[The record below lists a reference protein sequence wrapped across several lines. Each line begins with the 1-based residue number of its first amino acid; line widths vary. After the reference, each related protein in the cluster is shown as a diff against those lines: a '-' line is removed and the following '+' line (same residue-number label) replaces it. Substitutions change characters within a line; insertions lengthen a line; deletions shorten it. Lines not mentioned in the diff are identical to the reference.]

1 MNTKIYLRKTKN
13 NQEDF
18 SEQTICIRVRDGK
31 LDLRAVTPLSMPT
44 QYWDSKVLGYSAK
57 TPTEL
62 IAPKARKEFN
72 KQLLRLVEF
81 VNDRCS
87 DERDRTCLKEIIADF
102 FKNGEETQT
111 KQIEEEPK
119 EEPPYPELLVV
130 DTYDLTFSQAVTLYL
145 DRNVSRQHIGTTKG
159 IANKISRFIV
169 WQREINEIKDYELYI
184 EDITPVELSEIRDY
198 IYNEY
203 LYYKDFP
210 DFYKQFKIRKCDI
223 KELSANVI
231 TATMARIMFVL
242 NWCVKMD
249 LMKNRR
255 YQSYDH
261 GVLVYGSPYY
271 LTLEERDKIYEA
283 DMSQW
288 PKLLQ
293 DTRDKFIFQ
302 CMVGC
307 RVSDLQR
314 LTKSN
319 IVNGFLEYIPN
330 KTKSKGIGETIRVP
344 LNEKART
351 ILARQNTGDDK
362 LFVLHSRQSYN
373 STIHLIMQL
382 LGINRI
388 VTILNRHTHK
398 EEQKPLYEL
407 ATSHMARR
415 TFIGNLYKKVKDQE
429 LIGSM
434 SGHCP
439 GSKAF
444 KRYRNIDDEM
454 KQELVD
460 MID

>member
-13 NQEDF
+13 NQTDS

-31 LDLRAVTPLSMPT
+31 LDLRAVTPLRMPT

-62 IAPKARKEFN
+62 ISPKARKEFN
-72 KQLLRLVEF
+72 KKLLSLVEF
-81 VNDRCS
+81 VNDRCA
-87 DERDRTCLKEIIADF
+87 DEKDITNLKEIIAVF
-102 FKNGEETQT
+102 FKSSENVAPQSHEA
-111 KQIEEEPK
+111 EP
-119 EEPPYPELLVV
+119 EQEPSHPELLVA
-130 DTYDLTFSQAVTLYL
+130 DTSNLTFLQAVALYL
-145 DRNVSRQHIGTTKG
+145 DRDVSTKHINSTKT
-159 IANKISRFIV
+159 IANKIIRFV
-169 WQREINEIKDYELYI
+169 AWQREINERDDYDLYI
-184 EDITPVELSEIRDY
+184 EDITPAELSEIREY
-198 IYNEY
+198 IYMEHV
-203 LYYKDFP
+203 YYKDFP
-210 DFYKQFKIRKCDI
+210 DFYAKYNMRRCNV
-223 KELSANVI
+223 KEISANVL

-271 LTLEERDKIYEA
+271 LTLEERDKIYDA

-288 PKLLQ
+288 PKQLQ
-293 DTRDKFIFQ
+293 DSRDKFMFQ

-307 RVSDLQR
+307 RISDLQR
-314 LTKSN
+314 FTKEN

-330 KTKSKGIGETIRVP
+330 KTRSKGIGDVVRVP
-344 LNEKART
+344 LNEKAKI
-351 ILARQNTGDDK
+351 ILARQKTGDDK
-362 LFVLHSRQSYN
+362 LFVTHCRQTYGSD
-373 STIHLIMQL
+373 IHLIMQL
-382 LGINRI
+382 VGINRI
-388 VTILNRHTHK
+388 VTITNRHTRK

-429 LIGSM
+429 LIGAM

>member
-1 MNTKIYLRKTKN
+1 MNTKIFLRKTKN
-13 NQEDF
+13 NQTDS

-31 LDLRAVTPLSMPT
+31 LDLRAVTPLSMPA

-62 IAPKARKEFN
+62 ITPKARKEFN

-87 DERDRTCLKEIIADF
+87 DDRDRTSLKEIITDF
-102 FKNGEETQT
+102 FKNGEETQS
-111 KQIEEEPK
+111 KQIEEEQK
-119 EEPPYPELLVV
+119 EEPPHPELLVV
-130 DTYDLTFSQAVTLYL
+130 DTSNLTFVQAVTLYL
-145 DRNVSRQHIGTTKG
+145 DRDVSNRHKAVTNG
-159 IANKISRFIV
+159 IANKIRRFIA
-169 WQREINEIKDYELYI
+169 WQREINERENYELYI
-184 EDITPVELSEIRDY
+184 EDITPAELSDIREY
-198 IYNEY
+198 IFMEH
-203 LYYKDFP
+203 LYYQDFP
-210 DFYKQFKIRKCDI
+210 EFYKQFKQRKCDI
-223 KELSANVI
+223 KELSTNVL

-271 LTLEERDKIYEA
+271 LTLEERDKIYDA

-288 PKLLQ
+288 PKQFQ

-307 RVSDLQR
+307 RVSDLHR

-330 KTKSKGIGETIRVP
+330 KTKSKGIGDTVRVP
-344 LNEKART
+344 LNEKARI

-362 LFVLHSRQSYN
+362 LFVIHCRQSYN
-373 STIHLIMQL
+373 SDIHLIMQL
-382 LGINRI
+382 LGINRV
-388 VTILNRHTHK
+388 VTILNRHTRK